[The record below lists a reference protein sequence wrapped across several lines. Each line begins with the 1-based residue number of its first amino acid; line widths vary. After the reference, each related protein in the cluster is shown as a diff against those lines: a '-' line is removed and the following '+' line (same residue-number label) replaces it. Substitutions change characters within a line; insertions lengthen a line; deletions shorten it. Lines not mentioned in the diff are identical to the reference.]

1 MQSLGRAPTRHAPA
15 HHGKTRLA
23 PLRRDPSPSRW
34 AYRMQRLWLTPLF
47 RVLVRFG
54 LPVLVIGAVSG
65 LVFYDDARRAA
76 LLQGAADLRQ
86 KFEQRPEFRISYVSI
101 DGASP
106 DLADAVRAKLA
117 LKLPQSSFDL
127 DMDALQLKAEELDAV
142 QEAQLRVRSG
152 GVLQVVLTER
162 EPALIWR
169 DEDRLVLL
177 DATGHRVA
185 GLAARAD
192 RADLPLVAGD
202 GADIAT
208 PEALALLDAAGPIAA
223 RLRGLVRM
231 GDRRWDLV
239 LDRNQRILLPA
250 ENPVAALERLL
261 ALDQAEKLLDRD
273 ILAIDLRFEQRP
285 VLRLAPFALGEL
297 RQAQGLTTTTGN
309 DL

>member
-1 MQSLGRAPTRHAPA
+1 MQSLGRAPARPAP
-15 HHGKTRLA
+15 
-23 PLRRDPSPSRW
+23 PRRDPSPSRW

-54 LPVLVIGAVSG
+54 LPVLLIGAVSG
-65 LVFYDDARRAA
+65 LMFYDDARRAA
-76 LLQGAADLRQ
+76 LAQSVADLRE
-86 KFEQRPEFRISYVSI
+86 KFEQRPEFRVSYVSI

-106 DLADAVRAKLA
+106 DLADAVRAKLG

-127 DMDALQLKAEELDAV
+127 DLDMLRLKAEQLDAV
-142 QEAQLRVRSG
+142 QTAELRVRSG
-152 GVLQVVLTER
+152 GILQVVLTER
-162 EPALIWR
+162 EPALVWR
-169 DEDRLVLL
+169 NADRLVLL

-202 GADIAT
+202 GADAAT
-208 PEALALLDAAGPIAA
+208 PEALALLDAAGPIAM

-231 GDRRWDLV
+231 GERRWDLV
-239 LDRNQRILLPA
+239 LDRDQRIQLPA

-261 ALDQAEKLLDRD
+261 ALDQAEVLLARD
-273 ILAIDLRFEQRP
+273 ILTIDLRQEQRP
-285 VLRLAPFALGEL
+285 VLRLAPFALSEV
-297 RQAQGLTTTTGN
+297 RRAQGLTTTTGN

>member
-1 MQSLGRAPTRHAPA
+1 MQSLGRAPQRHAQ
-15 HHGKTRLA
+15 T
-23 PLRRDPSPSRW
+23 RRDPSPSRW

-65 LVFYDDARRAA
+65 LVFYDDGRRAA
-76 LLQGAADLRQ
+76 LFQGFANLRE
-86 KFEQRPEFRISYVSI
+86 KFEQRPEFQVSYVSI

-106 DLADAVRAKLA
+106 DLADAVRAKLG

-127 DMDALQLKAEELDAV
+127 DLDALRLKARELDAV

-185 GLAARAD
+185 GLDARAD

-202 GADIAT
+202 GADGAA

-231 GDRRWDLV
+231 GDRRWDIV
-239 LDRNQRILLPA
+239 LDRDQRIQLPA

-273 ILAIDLRFEQRP
+273 ILAIDLRHEQRP